1 MAKKFQPK
9 KDTSK
14 KSENLLIKE
23 WMTGNKKQNDQDV
36 IVYPQTLEAEDSQP
50 EGSIVNKKNP
60 RIETGLLKIRIA
72 EKVKKLDSAN

>member
-9 KDTSK
+9 KNTSK
-14 KSENLLIKE
+14 KSDNVLIKE

-36 IVYPQTLEAEDSQP
+36 IVYPQTLEAEGSQP
-50 EGSIVNKKNP
+50 QESIVNKKNP

-72 EKVKKLDSAN
+72 EKVKKLGSTN